1 MSLRP
6 WGGGGDSCLW
16 EFTRICHYSCFR
28 SSCSKIRCDFGF
40 IMSSLREAFVSRLR
54 VGVMEQASGS
64 TMTGIRAFSA
74 HLPLTSLLLFYYCC
88 GPLLL
93 FGSPSTIYYILW
105 LYSIAIAIAFQ
116 VNTGVSYF
124 LDYVQDIYDGGPL
137 CPV

>member
-1 MSLRP
+1 MTRECGHEFAPL
-6 WGGGGDSCLW
+6 GGGGDSCLW

-74 HLPLTSLLLFYYCC
+74 HLPLTSLLLFYYYSIITVVALYCFSALR
-88 GPLLL
+88 LLY
-93 FGSPSTIYYILW
+93 TIYYGYI
-105 LYSIAIAIAFQ
+105 
-116 VNTGVSYF
+116 V
-124 LDYVQDIYDGGPL
+124 
-137 CPV
+137 